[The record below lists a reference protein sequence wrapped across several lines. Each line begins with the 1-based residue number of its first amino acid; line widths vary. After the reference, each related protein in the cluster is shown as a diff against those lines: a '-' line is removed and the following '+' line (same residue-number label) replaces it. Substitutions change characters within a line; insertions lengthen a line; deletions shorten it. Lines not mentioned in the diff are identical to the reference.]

1 MQTIV
6 SFSRITIPMP
16 ASLAYLMCQI
26 LVTLVLLTG
35 CQPTYYGALSIAEF
49 KGGEKHALLGKDF
62 RRVIVQ
68 LGEPTDVIFDK
79 SKTMIWIYEVDEAS
93 SSLLNIIP
101 AVTSGLPVTR
111 KTLTITFDQNRRVSS
126 SHIKRDKTYIVGVIG
141 RLDQL
146 TKKIESKKRV
156 KSAIAQLNLTN

>member
-1 MQTIV
+1 
-6 SFSRITIPMP
+6 MP

-111 KTLTITFDQNRRVSS
+111 KTLTIKFDQNRRVSS

-146 TKKIESKKRV
+146 TKKIESRKRV